1 MRKLGEIKGP
11 GLEIKGGNWGDEG
24 DFFSTFIPAY
34 ALSSQHEI
42 SAY

>member
-1 MRKLGEIKGP
+1 MRKLGETKGP
-11 GLEIKGGNWGDEG
+11 PFEIKGENWGDEG